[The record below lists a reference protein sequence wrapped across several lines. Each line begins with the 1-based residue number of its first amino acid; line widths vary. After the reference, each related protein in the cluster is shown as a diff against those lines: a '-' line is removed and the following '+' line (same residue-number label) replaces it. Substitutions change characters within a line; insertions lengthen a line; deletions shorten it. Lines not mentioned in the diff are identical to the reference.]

1 MNHGF
6 EPQLGRPAMADDNIF
21 INGFFAKAPH
31 ENAPEFVKA
40 KINIKREELLQW
52 LSARSDEWIS
62 VDIKES
68 RSGKWYAS
76 VDDWQPNAPSLTNPS
91 SSSANFASSVKEQIP
106 PKPFEIN
113 EHVDFDDDSVPF

>member
-1 MNHGF
+1 
-6 EPQLGRPAMADDNIF
+6 MADANIF
-21 INGFFAKAPH
+21 MNGFLAKAPH

-113 EHVDFDDDSVPF
+113 EHVDFDDDIVPF

>member
-1 MNHGF
+1 
-6 EPQLGRPAMADDNIF
+6 MADDNIF
-21 INGFFAKAPH
+21 INGFFAKAPR

-76 VDDWQPNAPSLTNPS
+76 VDDWQPNANS
-91 SSSANFASSVKEQIP
+91 SNKMRSSAANVGLSIEEQLP
-106 PKPFEIN
+106 TKPFEIN
-113 EHVDFDDDSVPF
+113 EHVDYDDDSVPF